1 VTRPP
6 VAHTAQD
13 VERELLQRWPESR
26 LEPSLDRIRAITDA
40 LGGPQHAVPVIHVTG
55 TNGKTTT
62 ARAIDDLLRGSGL
75 RVGRYTSPHL
85 ETMRERIVIDGAAV
99 DEDGFVA
106 VHERLRPVLSDVEA
120 RHGTL
125 SFFEMLTA
133 MAFQTFAE
141 AAVDAVVL
149 EVGMGGTW
157 DATNVAHG
165 LVSVV
170 TPISLDHTEYLG
182 PDEAAIAREKAGI
195 IKPGSVAVIADQP
208 PAALAVL
215 LDRATEVGAMVLDAR
230 RADRILARVA
240 HDDGQT
246 LDLRGAEREF
256 HGLVLP
262 LLGLHQAGNVATA
275 VTAAEAFLARTR
287 RSLETAT
294 VRDALAR
301 VRSPG
306 RLETVRRTPRVFVDA
321 SHNPAGM
328 AATVAAVRELPSV
341 DRLVVVLA
349 VLDGKDV
356 DGMLRELR
364 DGVAELVVTENTSPR
379 RMPAAVLAARA
390 AEVLG
395 ADRVTVEPGLPQA
408 IRAALRRAGGAGT
421 AVLVT
426 GSVVTAGEARALL
439 RSESSP

>member
-195 IKPGSVAVIADQP
+195 IKPGSLAVIADQP
-208 PAALAVL
+208 PPALAVL
-215 LDRATEVGAMVLDAR
+215 LDRATEVGAMVLAAR

-240 HDDGQT
+240 HDDGQL

-275 VTAAEAFLARTR
+275 VTAAEAFLARTG

>member
-1 VTRPP
+1 
-6 VAHTAQD
+6 
-13 VERELLQRWPESR
+13 
-26 LEPSLDRIRAITDA
+26 
-40 LGGPQHAVPVIHVTG
+40 
-55 TNGKTTT
+55 
-62 ARAIDDLLRGSGL
+62 
-75 RVGRYTSPHL
+75 
-85 ETMRERIVIDGAAV
+85 MRERIVIDGAAV
-99 DEDGFVA
+99 DEDRFVA

-133 MAFQTFAE
+133 MAFQAFAE
-141 AAVDAVVL
+141 ATVDAVVL

-157 DATNVAHG
+157 DATNVADG

-215 LDRATEVGAMVLDAR
+215 LDRATEVGAMVVDAR

-240 HDDGQT
+240 HDDGQL

-275 VTAAEAFLARTR
+275 VTAAEAFLARTG

-306 RLETVRRTPRVFVDA
+306 RLETVRRTPRVWVDA